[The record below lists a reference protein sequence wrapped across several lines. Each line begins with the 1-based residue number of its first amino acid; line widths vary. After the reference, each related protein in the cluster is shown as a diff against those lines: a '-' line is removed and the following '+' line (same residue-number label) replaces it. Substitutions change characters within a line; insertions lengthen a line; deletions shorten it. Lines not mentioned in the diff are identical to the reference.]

1 MNIPKTLKVGG
12 HIFKVIRN
20 YKFKERTDIDGQSDL
35 DLLEIRLKDK
45 DLSGNELHQERKEQI
60 FLHEV
65 LHCVDDIYNG
75 NKLEEEEV
83 KRMTHGL
90 YQVLKDNGMLK

>member
-1 MNIPKTLKVGG
+1 MNIPETLKVGG

-20 YKFKERTDIDGQSDL
+20 YKFKERTDVDGQSDL

-65 LHCVDDIYNG
+65 LHCIDDIYNG
-75 NKLEEEEV
+75 NELEEKEV
-83 KRMTHGL
+83 KRMSNGL
-90 YQVLKDNGMLK
+90 YQVLKDNEMLK